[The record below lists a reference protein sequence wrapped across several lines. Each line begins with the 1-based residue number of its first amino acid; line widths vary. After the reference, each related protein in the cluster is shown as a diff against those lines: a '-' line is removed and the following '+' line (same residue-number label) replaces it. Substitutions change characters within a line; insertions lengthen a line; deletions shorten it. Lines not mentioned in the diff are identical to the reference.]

1 MRTSAFLVIAAL
13 AAGPVAA
20 APGAGEMTRPV
31 APETGPAMAPAEL
44 LGRPVEDAA
53 GTRIGSVA
61 DVLLAPGGYPLRL
74 VVALKPGRRAVELE
88 TARVEMLP
96 DRSLRVAGLMPQ
108 ELAALPAWQPDQ
120 GEVALSSARKR

>member
-1 MRTSAFLVIAAL
+1 MRLSTLPVIAAL
-13 AAGPVAA
+13 AAGPAVATA
-20 APGAGEMTRPV
+20 GQGEMTRPV
-31 APETGPAMAPAEL
+31 APETGQALPAAEL

-96 DRSLRVAGLMPQ
+96 DHSLRAVGLMPQ